1 MEDVVKPAV
10 LDVIHGNQYGMI
22 PKSSTTMAL
31 ISMLHAWSLG
41 TDGNGATVRTMLF
54 DYRKAIDHSILIDK
68 LCKLDISRSVVNWI
82 IDFLCDRFQRI
93 KLVEGCF
100 SEWGPVPSRV
110 PQGTKLG
117 PWLFVLMISDL
128 DIKSPLFWIFVDDKT
143 ASEVIQKGNA
153 SNAQGITDELIE
165 WSRKN
170 RVVLNPDKCK
180 ELRISCARN
189 PEAFDPVSIAG
200 NEIEV
205 VNSAK
210 LLGITI
216 SDNLTWN
223 AHVNEV
229 VKKASKKL
237 YFLVQLKRARLPP
250 SDLFLFYLS
259 CVRSTI
265 DYGVPAFYNAL
276 PQYLKNEL
284 VRIEKRALSIIL
296 PSMSYNKAC
305 EVLGEHQ

>member
-1 MEDVVKPAV
+1 M
-10 LDVIHGNQYGMI
+10 
-22 PKSSTTMAL
+22 
-31 ISMLHAWSLG
+31 
-41 TDGNGATVRTMLF
+41 
-54 DYRKAIDHSILIDK
+54 
-68 LCKLDISRSVVNWI
+68 
-82 IDFLCDRFQRI
+82 
-93 KLVEGCF
+93 
-100 SEWGPVPSRV
+100 
-110 PQGTKLG
+110 
-117 PWLFVLMISDL
+117 
-128 DIKSPLFWIFVDDKT
+128 
-143 ASEVIQKGNA
+143 
-153 SNAQGITDELIE
+153 
-165 WSRKN
+165 
-170 RVVLNPDKCK
+170 
-180 ELRISCARN
+180 RISFARN
-189 PEAFDPVSIAG
+189 PEAFDPVSIDG

-250 SDLFLFYLS
+250 SDLVLFYLS
-259 CVRSTI
+259 CVRSTV

-276 PQYLKNEL
+276 LQYLKNEL

-305 EVLGEHQ
+305 EVLGITPITEHHSQLCSKLFDAIVTDPKHKLHGLLPQENNASYNFRNNRPFVLPRVHTNRANNTSMLAMSRQLNAS